1 MAIDLPSRHYDSVVT
16 SKMKINSEVQN
27 SGWLLDPSQELAEAV
42 AVQDEIHRWPLEWGV
57 LGELVHSSEQSA
69 ELIFGASR
77 RSDIRTSWPVCEDFR
92 VRLELEWHLPVL
104 PDRRRSLQRVSATL
118 QVETSCCGMLPG
130 TKIVGVSALTQ
141 LNDPMHR
148 MPLIATSCAERVSWD
163 SSVTARP
170 VASTNRSVR
179 LSKAPIAR
187 SLRPSVI
194 GRAGSDER

>member
-1 MAIDLPSRHYDSVVT
+1 MTIDLPSCHHNSVVT

-27 SGWLLDPSQELAEAV
+27 GGWLLDPTQKLAEAV
-42 AVQDEIHRWPLEWGV
+42 AIQDEVHRWPLDWGL
-57 LGELVHSSEQSA
+57 LGELVHSSEQGA

-77 RSDIRTSWPVCEDFR
+77 RSNIRTSWPVCKDFR
-92 VRLELEWHLPVL
+92 VRLKLEWHLPVF
-104 PDRRRSLQRVSATL
+104 PDRRRSLQRVSTMLKA
-118 QVETSCCGMLPG
+118 ETNGCDMSPG

-148 MPLIATSCAERVSWD
+148 MLVMTISCAGRVNWD